1 MFDPSPDDLMV
12 AAMNAEEYG
21 HAAVCGAYV
30 AVSGP
35 QGTVTVRIVDLCP
48 ECQAGHLDLSREAFS
63 RIGDL
68 SDGVVTITWQVVSP
82 ALSGPIAYHLKDGS
96 NPGGRPCRYGTIA
109 IR

>member
-21 HAAVCGAYV
+21 HATVCGAYL

-48 ECQAGHLDLSREAFS
+48 ECQAGHLDLPE
-63 RIGDL
+63 
-68 SDGVVTITWQVVSP
+68 GVVAITWQAVSP
-82 ALSGPIAYHLKDGS
+82 ALSGPIAAGE
-96 NPGGRPCRYGTIA
+96 
-109 IR
+109 